1 MGFEKFGRKSFASH
15 AKVESFVEYLEN
27 GELRGTQ
34 CKSCGKQY
42 FPPRA
47 DCNGCL
53 GNDMDWFKIEGIGT
67 LVSHTRAGFAPTG
80 FEADVPYTLA
90 MADFNGIKVFGRL
103 TGDIP
108 EEEVKV
114 GMNLQLNILTFSDG
128 QLSYEFIKPS

>member
-1 MGFEKFGRKSFASH
+1 MGFEKFGRRSFASQT
-15 AKVESFVEYLEN
+15 KVESFVEHLEK

-47 DCNGCL
+47 DCAACL
-53 GNDMDWFKIEGIGT
+53 SDDMEWYKIEGQGT
-67 LVSHTRAGFAPTG
+67 LVSFTRAGFAPTG

-103 TGDIP
+103 DKNIP
-108 EEEVKV
+108 EAEVSV
-114 GMNLQLNILTFSDG
+114 GMKLKVNVCEMPDG
-128 QLSYEFIKPS
+128 QLSYEFIK